1 MPNNCDRRGRED
13 DSTRVKKR
21 SIGHFRFNALFA
33 LCFVLSIEVLVL
45 LAIQYSNLAQWYA
58 SYREPPRSTIDIA
71 SIQTAIEYEYRFT
84 EYRFTEY
91 RYTEYRYT
99 EYEYDEIR
107 RAART
112 LGFRE
117 RRLSKRSNGDPHY
130 RRFAEIHCSSLS
142 AYLRASRGHNTR
154 TAVRQASWPIACIW
168 ASILDNASIR
178 NQSIDCNPLSL
189 RVWDSECGYHS
200 IVRDM
205 AVAILQEF

>member
-1 MPNNCDRRGRED
+1 M
-13 DSTRVKKR
+13 
-21 SIGHFRFNALFA
+21 
-33 LCFVLSIEVLVL
+33 LVL
-45 LAIQYSNLAQWYA
+45 LTVQYSNLAQWYA
-58 SYREPPRSTIDIA
+58 SYREPPRSKIDIA

-84 EYRFTEY
+84 EYRF
-91 RYTEYRYT
+91 T

>member
-1 MPNNCDRRGRED
+1 M
-13 DSTRVKKR
+13 
-21 SIGHFRFNALFA
+21 L
-33 LCFVLSIEVLVL
+33 VLV
-45 LAIQYSNLAQWYA
+45 AVQYSNLAQWYA

-71 SIQTAIEYEYRFT
+71 SIQTAIEYEHRFT
-84 EYRFTEY
+84 EYRF
-91 RYTEYRYT
+91 T

>member
-1 MPNNCDRRGRED
+1 M
-13 DSTRVKKR
+13 
-21 SIGHFRFNALFA
+21 A
-33 LCFVLSIEVLVL
+33 LCFVLSIAVLVL
-45 LAIQYSNLAQWYA
+45 VAIQYSNLAQWYA

-91 RYTEYRYT
+91 RFTEYRYT

>member
-1 MPNNCDRRGRED
+1 
-13 DSTRVKKR
+13 
-21 SIGHFRFNALFA
+21 LFA

-84 EYRFTEY
+84 EYR
-91 RYTEYRYT
+91 YT

-130 RRFAEIHCSSLS
+130 RRFAEIHCSYLS

>member
-1 MPNNCDRRGRED
+1 MVPKFPR
-13 DSTRVKKR
+13 T
-21 SIGHFRFNALFA
+21 
-33 LCFVLSIEVLVL
+33 
-45 LAIQYSNLAQWYA
+45 A
-58 SYREPPRSTIDIA
+58 SIDIA
-71 SIQTAIEYEYRFT
+71 AVQTAIEYEYRFT
-84 EYRFTEY
+84 EYRF
-91 RYTEYRYT
+91 TEYRYT